1 MNDNASTGG
10 RSVAVTGLGMVCA
23 LGSGVEETWQ
33 AVVAGASGIR
43 KTERIDTTQLSCHY
57 SGEVVELATPKRK
70 IRGRT
75 DRAVT
80 MAMVAA
86 DEAVAASGLP
96 LDGIDPYRLGVAL
109 GTSVGGLASGE
120 KYYWDLLRRGDR
132 PSTPADLL
140 IYPLYTSADALS
152 VAFGAKGAKVV
163 ISNACAAGANSIGWA
178 ADAISA
184 GRADVMLAGGV
195 DVLDILSL
203 AGFDSLNALDPE
215 PCAPYSRSSGLNI
228 GEGAAI
234 LILEDAE
241 HAARRGATVL
251 SYLQSYALTS
261 DAHHATAPDPAGSG
275 ANRAIRRALTRA
287 ELTPADVD
295 YINGHGTGTPANDS
309 AESRAVAALFAD
321 SPEPPMSS
329 SKSQLGHMLGNAGAG
344 EAALCVLAIRDQVLP
359 PTVNVSQ
366 ADDPAGCGRQH
377 LAGP

>member
-1 MNDNASTGG
+1 M
-10 RSVAVTGLGMVCA
+10 
-23 LGSGVEETWQ
+23 
-33 AVVAGASGIR
+33 VAGASGIR

-57 SGEVVELATPKRK
+57 SGEVVELATPNR
-70 IRGRT
+70 RYQGRT

-195 DVLDILSL
+195 DVLDISAL
-203 AGFDSLNALDPE
+203 ASFRQPE
-215 PCAPYSRSSGLNI
+215 RPRPRAVRTLFTQ
-228 GEGAAI
+228 
-234 LILEDAE
+234 LRAE
-241 HAARRGATVL
+241 HR
-251 SYLQSYALTS
+251 
-261 DAHHATAPDPAGSG
+261 
-275 ANRAIRRALTRA
+275 
-287 ELTPADVD
+287 
-295 YINGHGTGTPANDS
+295 
-309 AESRAVAALFAD
+309 
-321 SPEPPMSS
+321 
-329 SKSQLGHMLGNAGAG
+329 
-344 EAALCVLAIRDQVLP
+344 
-359 PTVNVSQ
+359 
-366 ADDPAGCGRQH
+366 
-377 LAGP
+377 